1 MNIFTNNP
9 LRLLAAVATVY
20 GFCVKKSIAPNGRTH
35 ANSDTPISSPK
46 YSVPHALAHRI
57 ERTYSSSSHKTHG
70 HGRFGK
76 SAALSLSPSLCGT
89 LAARALFWALVL
101 ASLFG
106 IRNRNRII
114 RAHITRTRFGACARE
129 CERASECE
137 SNNTAERNGTK
148 KSGPAREPAR
158 ASTAAVRGSENQSE
172 M

>member
-9 LRLLAAVATVY
+9 LRLLSPRYTGFVSRRVSRRTDARTQTATRRNPPLNTA
-20 GFCVKKSIAPNGRTH
+20 FHTH
-35 ANSDTPISSPK
+35 S
-46 YSVPHALAHRI
+46 RI
-57 ERTYSSSSHKTHG
+57 ESSVHTRRARTKRTVMGASESQP
-70 HGRFGK
+70 
-76 SAALSLSPSLCGT
+76 LSLSPSLCGT
-89 LAARALFWALVL
+89 LAARALFWALVH